1 VKVTATLLLR
11 CNAPL
16 QIVVDVV
23 DIKIMTSVPHQLYE
37 SCSDQDLRLHAQDE
51 CADLPSGNLLD
62 APIESGCIR
71 YSGCIHGMDGDH
83 RELLIRRAYYRSR
96 AWLSAGV
103 YASDYHFR
111 FSE

>member
-1 VKVTATLLLR
+1 METIADSWDSGAANR
-11 CNAPL
+11 E
-16 QIVVDVV
+16 
-23 DIKIMTSVPHQLYE
+23 LYE
-37 SCSDQDLRLHAQDE
+37 SCSEQDLRLHAQDE
-51 CADLPSGNLLD
+51 YADLPSGNLLN

-71 YSGCIHGMDGDH
+71 YSGCIHAMDGNNL
-83 RELLIRRAYYRSR
+83 ELLIRRAYYRSR

>member
-1 VKVTATLLLR
+1 METIADSWDSGAANREV
-11 CNAPL
+11 
-16 QIVVDVV
+16 
-23 DIKIMTSVPHQLYE
+23 YE
-37 SCSDQDLRLHAQDE
+37 SCSEQDFRILAQHE
-51 CADLPSGNLLD
+51 CPDFSSGNIVSALD
-62 APIESGCIR
+62 GN
-71 YSGCIHGMDGDH
+71 H

>member
-1 VKVTATLLLR
+1 METIADSWDSGAADREV
-11 CNAPL
+11 
-16 QIVVDVV
+16 
-23 DIKIMTSVPHQLYE
+23 YE
-37 SCSDQDLRLHAQDE
+37 SRSEQDLRIHVQHE
-51 CADLPSGNLLD
+51 CPDFSSGNIVS
-62 APIESGCIR
+62 AI
-71 YSGCIHGMDGDH
+71 DGDH

>member
-1 VKVTATLLLR
+1 METIADSWDSGAANR
-11 CNAPL
+11 E
-16 QIVVDVV
+16 
-23 DIKIMTSVPHQLYE
+23 LYE
-37 SCSDQDLRLHAQDE
+37 SCSEQDLRLHAQDE
-51 CADLPSGNLLD
+51 YADLPSGNLLN
-62 APIESGCIR
+62 APIE
-71 YSGCIHGMDGDH
+71 SGCIHGMDGNN